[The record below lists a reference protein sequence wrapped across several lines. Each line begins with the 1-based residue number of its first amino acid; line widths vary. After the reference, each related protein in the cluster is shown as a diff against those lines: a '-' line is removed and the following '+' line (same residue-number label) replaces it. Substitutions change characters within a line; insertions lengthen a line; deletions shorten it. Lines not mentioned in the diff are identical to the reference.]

1 MAKKLY
7 DVKIDFSIWYDRN
20 FTIEA
25 DSADEAEA
33 LARQEAMEQTKHIDG
48 IDLPV
53 ENDGDCTYGDQYYDT
68 VYVELEE

>member
-1 MAKKLY
+1 MKKKLY
-7 DVKIDFSIWYDRN
+7 DIKIDFSIWYDRN

-33 LARQEAMEQTKHIDG
+33 LARQEAMEQTEHLID

-53 ENDGDCTYGDQYYDT
+53 ENDGDWTYGNQEYDT
-68 VYVELEE
+68 VHVRLEE

>member
-1 MAKKLY
+1 MKKKLY
-7 DVKIDFSIWYDRN
+7 DIKIDLNLWYDRN

-33 LARQEAMEQTKHIDG
+33 LARQEAMEQTEHLID

-53 ENDGDCTYGDQYYDT
+53 ENDGDWTYGNQEYDT
-68 VYVELEE
+68 VHVRLEE

>member
-1 MAKKLY
+1 MRY
-7 DVKIDFSIWYDRN
+7 NIKIDLTLWYDRN

-33 LARQEAMEQTKHIDG
+33 LARQAAREQTQHLIG

-53 ENDGDCTYGDQYYDT
+53 ENDGDWAYGDQDYQT
-68 VYVELEE
+68 VYVEME